1 MQRREGEAGDGEE
14 VDRGGDGEDE
24 VDERDEARRGEHHDE
39 GHQLE
44 LDDAERTHHAA
55 QHRRRLPL
63 RPVVRV
69 RPRRHRQ
76 RDPRHG
82 ERCRRLAQ

>member
-1 MQRREGEAGDGEE
+1 
-14 VDRGGDGEDE
+14 
-24 VDERDEARRGEHHDE
+24 
-39 GHQLE
+39 
-44 LDDAERTHHAA
+44 
-55 QHRRRLPL
+55 
-63 RPVVRV
+63 VVRV